1 MLATQCSLAMQE
13 HLHDFKADECTLTLH
28 MGIGSGM
35 VSGIHVGVPDH
46 MEFFIAGDPL
56 EQVAECEV
64 KAQPGEVYISHEAA
78 KAIFDSIQV
87 SIDVKDA
94 PKDRKGP
101 PKKKILSKLDDSTCY
116 RLEKATNP
124 VELPPTLPLPHAEQT
139 KNMISPYV
147 QPAVLGHLSSGS
159 PEHFL
164 AELRSISVIF
174 VNVGLTFST
183 EGIPKIQEAMKAMQ
197 AAVYHY
203 EGTVRQVFRV
213 VFNFGTVTD
222 ISLLVHCRRQGLSFH
237 CRFWTAASQSRRR
250 PVTCCQNGALDPKE
264 VATNRDQVFNWCDY
278 GQGFLRRSRQR
289 RTSRIRNGRRHCQLV
304 GPTYGQG

>member
-1 MLATQCSLAMQE
+1 MLAAQCSMAMQE
-13 HLHDFKADECTLTLH
+13 HLHDFKADDCTLTLH
-28 MGIGSGM
+28 VGIGSGM

-56 EQVAECEV
+56 EQVAECEQ

-87 SIDVKDA
+87 SIDAKDA

-101 PKKKILSKLDDSTCY
+101 PKKKFLSKLDDSTCY

-183 EGIPKIQEAMKAMQ
+183 EAIPKIQEAMKAMQ

-203 EGTVRQVFRV
+203 EGTVRQVCYPQYPNV
-213 VFNFGTVTD
+213 
-222 ISLLVHCRRQGLSFH
+222 II
-237 CRFWTAASQSRRR
+237 
-250 PVTCCQNGALDPKE
+250 
-264 VATNRDQVFNWCDY
+264 Y
-278 GQGFLRRSRQR
+278 
-289 RTSRIRNGRRHCQLV
+289 
-304 GPTYGQG
+304 